1 MSRIAFRI
9 PSVYSD
15 LGEGDGVINLEN
27 DQITIE
33 YQIKDAFIGVLKS
46 NIQKVIVPLLDIHD
60 IVFQPK
66 LINSKLILST
76 KEMATLANIP
86 GSEKGE
92 LKLNIARADKE
103 DAKKFV
109 DDVMFRVSELRLK
122 QMDL

>member
-103 DAKKFV
+103 NAQKFV

-122 QMDL
+122 QMDS

>member
-1 MSRIAFRI
+1 MSRIAFKI

-15 LGEGDGVINLEN
+15 LGEGDGVLHLEN

-66 LINSKLILST
+66 LINSKLILCT

-92 LKLNIARADKE
+92 LKLNIARAEKE
-103 DAKKFV
+103 NAQKFV

-122 QMDL
+122 QFDS